1 MSWAIVPGEAASGLL
16 FLARLTCTREA
27 HRPGHVCACGC
38 QPEPADVAGIP
49 GTGSAGDA
57 GMMGGTD
64 GSRLSARD
72 SSASGLWRS
81 RMGRR
86 PHWITGP
93 PEACRPP
100 APGAVKTGRL
110 VSPGRNSTL
119 LWVPWV
125 TVTLWGSDSGVLRG
139 EMGGRRRETWREG
152 GMGRESE
159 PPPERLQR
167 AEHIL
172 QQEMPEGSAGQPFQQ
187 TVHGQLRCP
196 CHTLGRGRSPAWF
209 HAPAAH
215 TCLKPAAR
223 LT

>member
-1 MSWAIVPGEAASGLL
+1 MKQPRAYL

-38 QPEPADVAGIP
+38 QPEPADVAGLP
-49 GTGSAGDA
+49 GTRECRGRWD
-57 GMMGGTD
+57 D
-64 GSRLSARD
+64 GRD
-72 SSASGLWRS
+72 RREQAEPQGLLCLEAMEKRT
-81 RMGRR
+81 GRR

-125 TVTLWGSDSGVLRG
+125 TVTLWGSASGVLCG

-152 GMGRESE
+152 GTRRESK

-172 QQEMPEGSAGQPFQQ
+172 QQEMPTGSAGWPLQQ
-187 TVHGQLRCP
+187 TVHGQLRRP

-215 TCLKPAAR
+215 TCLKPAVR